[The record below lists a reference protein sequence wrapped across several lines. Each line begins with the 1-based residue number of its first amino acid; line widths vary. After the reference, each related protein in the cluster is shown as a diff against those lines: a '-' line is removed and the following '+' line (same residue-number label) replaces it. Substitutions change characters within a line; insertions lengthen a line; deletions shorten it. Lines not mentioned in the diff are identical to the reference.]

1 MPSSPKAPSPNAN
14 PNSNVFYDS
23 SGNAYSTQSDPS
35 GNLVMTP
42 LNNTSRVDAS
52 GNLINPSVSFD
63 ASGNLNAPVIVNYT
77 LNEVVDISGARITN
91 QQGVAAD
98 GTEVTQTQFN
108 TNSDLIDLTLNQNLV
123 GVVEEYY
130 NDAADSTSA
139 TSMELNKIK
148 DLASKINCTD
158 FQGKGTI
165 EDYSQ
170 LFQAA
175 SKIANDVKQIELD
188 VNVDGFNEF
197 ASAAD
202 DLSNL
207 FNSFIVK
214 LQTVSIIDDLTFL
227 QSITTALTKIWN
239 LSEVFGKFKETI
251 LATATIRVPKSSHD
265 AAVLVQSVMSEV
277 NCAMT
282 YINHFVNPVQGDP
295 SDANLSVVEQNVIA
309 KAVATIDTWSV
320 LCDQGVS
327 IAMSN
332 NPDIMYI
339 STASSQLKSKA
350 GILAK
355 NTSTLKSKLAM
366 YNINQ

>member
-1 MPSSPKAPSPNAN
+1 
-14 PNSNVFYDS
+14 
-23 SGNAYSTQSDPS
+23 
-35 GNLVMTP
+35 
-42 LNNTSRVDAS
+42 VDAS
-52 GNLINPSVSFD
+52 GNPIAPSVSFD
-63 ASGNLNAPVIVNYT
+63 LSGNLQVPVIINYT
-77 LNEVVDISGARITN
+77 LDEVIDISGAQIIN
-91 QQGVAAD
+91 KQGVAAD

-108 TNSDLIDLTLNQNLV
+108 TTGLPDVDITLNQNLV

-130 NDAADSTSA
+130 NDVSDVTSA
-139 TSMELNKIK
+139 TNIELNKIK

-202 DLSNL
+202 DLSKL

-214 LQTVSIIDDLTFL
+214 LQTVSIIDDLAFL
-227 QSITTALTKIWN
+227 KSITTALEKIWN
-239 LSEVFGKFKETI
+239 LSEVFGRFKETI

-265 AAVLVQSVMSEV
+265 AAVLVRSVMSEV

-282 YINHFVNPVQGDP
+282 YINHFVSPTAGDP
-295 SDANLSVVEQNVIA
+295 LDSNLSAVEQNVIK
-309 KAVATIDTWSV
+309 KAVDTIDTWSV

-339 STASSQLKSKA
+339 STASSQLRSKA
-350 GILAK
+350 GLLAN

-366 YNINQ
+366 YNIMQ